1 MPTPVSP
8 PVSPLATPAVTPLG
22 APAPGAL
29 AANAPPVAADDAL
42 SVHETALIKG
52 DLFADHG
59 HGPDHDPEGD
69 ALRVVA
75 VQGQASLVGLGID
88 LAAGRVRI
96 LSDGTFWFDTAGD
109 FGYLVGG
116 ETVQVS
122 FTYTVADAA
131 GATDTATATVT
142 VTGANNA
149 PLLYPDF
156 IYVNEAGTGNADV
169 FAFNGVGVDTDPEG
183 ARLKVVDFLG
193 GTTKAGELGELPG
206 GGVVRM
212 MQDGTLWFRADGD
225 YDAMRP
231 GEVAQVTFTY
241 RATDGEFTRTSHVTL
256 IIEGRNTAPV
266 AAPDRFVIFE
276 DGSKSGNLFR
286 DNGAGPDTDVDSDGW
301 VVLEVNRSK
310 ANVGVSFDL
319 PEGGRLRVNP
329 DGQFW
334 FNPLDD
340 FDHLDA
346 GETETVSFTYTIDDE
361 AGGYSRATVEIEVK
375 GVSYL
380 PVTARDDVVTI
391 TENAVLDFDFL
402 KDDYENPDDAP
413 EVVGV
418 SFAPSGPGTYPG
430 PDGGT
435 LTLNPDGRS
444 IRFEPGTDFD
454 FLRQNQ
460 QERFE
465 FDYEIEDRN
474 GDRSTATV
482 EIRVNGRNDAPV
494 ARDDHFV
501 WSLSSGSAPMNVF
514 EDNGYGRDFDVDIGD
529 AMSVSGIKSSGWS
542 YYRGAGSTIN
552 PAAGGSVRLAAN
564 GDLTVSADWDYD
576 YYTGGRDL
584 EAGSRIVL
592 DYRIA
597 DDFVTQSAP
606 GQIIID
612 VIA

>member
-1 MPTPVSP
+1 
-8 PVSPLATPAVTPLG
+8 
-22 APAPGAL
+22 
-29 AANAPPVAADDAL
+29 
-42 SVHETALIKG
+42 
-52 DLFADHG
+52 
-59 HGPDHDPEGD
+59 
-69 ALRVVA
+69 
-75 VQGQASLVGLGID
+75 
-88 LAAGRVRI
+88 
-96 LSDGTFWFDTAGD
+96 
-109 FGYLVGG
+109 
-116 ETVQVS
+116 
-122 FTYTVADAA
+122 
-131 GATDTATATVT
+131 ATATVT
-142 VTGANNA
+142 VTGANDA

-169 FAFNGVGVDTDPEG
+169 FAFNGVGADRDPEG

-206 GGVVRM
+206 GGVARL

-241 RATDGEFTRTSHVTL
+241 RATDGQFTRTSHVTL

-266 AAPDRFVIFE
+266 ARNDHFSTDEEKV
-276 DGSKSGNLFR
+276 KSGWLFA
-286 DNGAGPDTDVDSDGW
+286 DNGEGADSDVDSDGW
-301 VVLEVNRSK
+301 AVLEVNRSK

-319 PEGGRLRVNP
+319 PEGGRLRVMET
-329 DGQFW
+329 GQFW

-346 GETETVSFTYTIDDE
+346 GETETVSFTYTIDDQ
-361 AGGYSRATVEIEVK
+361 AGGYSRATVEIVVH
-375 GVSYL
+375 GISYL
-380 PVTARDDVVTI
+380 PVIARDDVVTI
-391 TENAVLDFDFL
+391 TENATLDFDFL

-430 PDGGT
+430 PDGGS

-444 IRFEPGTDFD
+444 IHFDPGTDFD
-454 FLRQNQ
+454 FLRQGQ

-494 ARDDHFV
+494 AQDDHFE
-501 WSLSSGSAPMNVF
+501 WSLTSGGAMNVF
-514 EDNGYGRDFDVDIGD
+514 ADNGSGADFDADAGD
-529 AMSVSGIKSSGWS
+529 ALQVGGLRTG
-542 YYRGAGSTIN
+542 YYSQWFWGLGPLHIPGGGTATITS
-552 PAAGGSVRLAAN
+552 A
-564 GDLTVSADWDYD
+564 GDLTLNPHSEDIEGYKG
-576 YYTGGRDL
+576 TTFEGGDL
-584 EAGSRIVL
+584 EAGDQVTLTYRLL
-592 DYRIA
+592 DASGLYSDPA
-597 DDFVTQSAP
+597 TV
-606 GQIIID
+606 IID